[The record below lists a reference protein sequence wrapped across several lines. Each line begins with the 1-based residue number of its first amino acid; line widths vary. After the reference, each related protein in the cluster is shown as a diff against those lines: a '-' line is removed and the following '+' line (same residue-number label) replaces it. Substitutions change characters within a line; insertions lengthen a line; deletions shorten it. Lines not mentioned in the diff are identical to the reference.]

1 MWRYH
6 CILFW
11 SYVVALAE
19 CTVWINYFCTWC
31 ACLFMLNYDKPSCIF
46 SCKLLTRN
54 LMIFLVQFGINK
66 HLLIFSKTTN
76 CPHPMGFCNFVSLK
90 KLLVLIYS
98 KLHWKSFD
106 YLYKKASQKVKTDKI
121 LTVGMLFAIC
131 ICVTWKM
138 HLFSANQKPIIV
150 SCMLLSMQS
159 YKWFEIIIAV
169 WLYTKVLWHEV

>member
-19 CTVWINYFCTWC
+19 RTVWINYFCTWC

-46 SCKLLTRN
+46 SCNLLTHN
-54 LMIFLVQFGINK
+54 HMIFQICAIWNKQALANFFKDHKLPSLWACANLLV
-66 HLLIFSKTTN
+66 
-76 CPHPMGFCNFVSLK
+76 LK
-90 KLLVLIYS
+90 NLLVLIYS

-159 YKWFEIIIAV
+159 YEWFEIIIAV
-169 WLYTKVLWHEV
+169 WLYTKVL